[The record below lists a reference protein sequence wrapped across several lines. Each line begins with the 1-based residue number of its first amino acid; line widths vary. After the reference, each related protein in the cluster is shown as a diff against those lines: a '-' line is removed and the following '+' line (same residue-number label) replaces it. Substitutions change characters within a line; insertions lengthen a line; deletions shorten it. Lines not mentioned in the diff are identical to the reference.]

1 MQNDLRRLSSI
12 LSNPILNTDSY
23 KASHYLQYPPGTS
36 AMFSYIE
43 SRGGRYD
50 STLFFGLQMLLK
62 EYLSQP
68 ITTAMIDAARAYLP
82 LSALKVRAENRRFFC
97 AIFS

>member
-1 MQNDLRRLSSI
+1 MQNDLRRLSI

-23 KASHYLQYPPGTS
+23 KASHYLQYPQGTT

-50 STLFFGLQMLLK
+50 RTLFFGLQMLMK
-62 EYLSQP
+62 EYLCQP
-68 ITTAMIDAARAYLP
+68 ITAAMIDEARDFFAPTGTVQRVWLAPYRF
-82 LSALKVRAENRRFFC
+82 AL
-97 AIFS
+97 

>member
-1 MQNDLRRLSSI
+1 MANESSGFSGISSI

-23 KASHYLQYPPGTS
+23 KASHYLQYPPGAS

-50 STLFFGLQMLLK
+50 CTLFFGLQMLIK
-62 EYLSQP
+62 EYLCRP
-68 ITTAMIDAARAYLP
+68 ITAAMIGNVA
-82 LSALKVRAENRRFFC
+82 
-97 AIFS
+97 